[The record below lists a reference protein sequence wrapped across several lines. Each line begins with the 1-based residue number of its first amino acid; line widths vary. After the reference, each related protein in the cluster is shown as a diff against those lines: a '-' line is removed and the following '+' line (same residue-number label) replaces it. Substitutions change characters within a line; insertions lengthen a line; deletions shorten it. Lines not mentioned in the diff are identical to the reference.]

1 MEQIDV
7 GLENWVANLAAR
19 LQLDSPAPSRPPLVG
34 SGASSSSADAALGQ
48 APIQSAASL
57 ELLQELQRGL
67 HQAGLQQGHENTASQ
82 NAASLEVLLQELQ
95 QRGIQQAGL
104 PRAGSLSALGLPG
117 GMPPPQQPELG
128 SPGRSD
134 TASLPSDIEGLA
146 HAASPFTELKEG
158 NEMDLGKLE
167 ADLDEFESEGRNEPI
182 VKRSWTAAEDATR
195 PARLSSPLPLLPEA
209 YP

>member
-67 HQAGLQQGHENTASQ
+67 HQAGLQQGHEN
-82 NAASLEVLLQELQ
+82 AASLEVLLQELQ

-104 PRAGSLSALGLPG
+104 PRAGSLSALRLPG

>member
-7 GLENWVANLAAR
+7 AVENWVTNLASR
-19 LQLDSPAPSRPPLVG
+19 LQLDSPVPSRPPLVS
-34 SGASSSSADAALGQ
+34 SGASSSSADAALGQALSQ

-67 HQAGLQQGHENTASQ
+67 QQAALPQGNEHAAPQQT
-82 NAASLEVLLQELQ
+82 AASLDVLLPELQ
-95 QRGIQQAGL
+95 QRGLQQAGL
-104 PRAGSLSALGLPG
+104 PRAGSLSALRLPG
-117 GMPPPQQPELG
+117 GMPPPQQQELA

-146 HAASPFTELKEG
+146 RAEVKEG
-158 NEMDLGKLE
+158 NDIDLGKLE

-195 PARLSSPLPLLPEA
+195 PARLPLPLPYPEA

>member
-67 HQAGLQQGHENTASQ
+67 HQAGLQQGNETTASQ
-82 NAASLEVLLQELQ
+82 TGAASLEVLLQELQ
-95 QRGIQQAGL
+95 QRGLQQAGL
-104 PRAGSLSALGLPG
+104 PRAGSLSTLRLPG
-117 GMPPPQQPELG
+117 GMPPPQQPELP
-128 SPGRSD
+128 SPG
-134 TASLPSDIEGLA
+134 EG
-146 HAASPFTELKEG
+146 G
-158 NEMDLGKLE
+158 
-167 ADLDEFESEGRNEPI
+167 
-182 VKRSWTAAEDATR
+182 
-195 PARLSSPLPLLPEA
+195 
-209 YP
+209 

>member
-67 HQAGLQQGHENTASQ
+67 HQAGLQQGIENTASQ
-82 NAASLEVLLQELQ
+82 SAASLEVFLQELQ
-95 QRGIQQAGL
+95 QRGLQQAGL
-104 PRAGSLSALGLPG
+104 PRAGSLSTLRLPG
-117 GMPPPQQPELG
+117 GMPPPQ
-128 SPGRSD
+128 
-134 TASLPSDIEGLA
+134 
-146 HAASPFTELKEG
+146 
-158 NEMDLGKLE
+158 
-167 ADLDEFESEGRNEPI
+167 
-182 VKRSWTAAEDATR
+182 
-195 PARLSSPLPLLPEA
+195 
-209 YP
+209 